1 MNRKKIY
8 LDGFDWVANL
18 LNEHSRMTP
27 GKGNHFI
34 VVLETAQVFP
44 TDLISALVQ
53 SKLEKRLPLLNGSI
67 HRHLLHLA
75 PYWKPGPG
83 KAPAVT
89 EEELLF
95 TSDYS
100 AALDRFGNTPLPP
113 HQALAL
119 HVIRHKTGSALLF
132 KFSHLLFDGRGAEL
146 LLEAFCPGGGELLE
160 QSPGLS
166 TPRLDEWEKQFS
178 AGKQIQRRWIALRNA
193 GPFSGRSAAETAASA
208 CRVIALS
215 EAETDALR
223 NRSDT
228 EAGPFMMTP
237 FLLALTAR
245 QYNAMLSPYDRSDSS
260 LLIPMSVDMRG
271 QDGIPADALFFNQ
284 WSMLPIALKRS
295 ILADPVRTVEETRR
309 QIFTGTGERIA
320 LAYRAASRLTR
331 IAPPF
336 LLMKI
341 IRRLGPSVSGSFM
354 FSFISGSSLS
364 EARFAGRK
372 LSNLYHLPS
381 MPPIAGLGVFFNMFD
396 NRLNAVISYRSGV
409 FPEADVDRFARKL
422 EKELR
427 GNGGE

>member
-75 PYWKPGPG
+75 PYWKLGPG

-132 KFSHLLFDGRGAEL
+132 KFSHLLFDCCWRRSAPEEANCWNRRPDFPLPDWTSGKNSSPRANRFNGAGSRSAMPDLFPDGARRRGCMSNCPSGRACYGDLSKVLKDKRWLFGRFNRLEFRPSRAAFFSFSLRLRSGGRRRRKVTSSGKGNNGRRGTERALRRMRNRMERINGIGAEYVL
-146 LLEAFCPGGGELLE
+146 PVKFPPSEASIFFIPL
-160 QSPGLS
+160 
-166 TPRLDEWEKQFS
+166 TS
-178 AGKQIQRRWIALRNA
+178 AGRNV
-193 GPFSGRSAAETAASA
+193 T
-208 CRVIALS
+208 I
-215 EAETDALR
+215 
-223 NRSDT
+223 
-228 EAGPFMMTP
+228 
-237 FLLALTAR
+237 
-245 QYNAMLSPYDRSDSS
+245 
-260 LLIPMSVDMRG
+260 
-271 QDGIPADALFFNQ
+271 
-284 WSMLPIALKRS
+284 
-295 ILADPVRTVEETRR
+295 
-309 QIFTGTGERIA
+309 
-320 LAYRAASRLTR
+320 
-331 IAPPF
+331 
-336 LLMKI
+336 
-341 IRRLGPSVSGSFM
+341 
-354 FSFISGSSLS
+354 
-364 EARFAGRK
+364 
-372 LSNLYHLPS
+372 
-381 MPPIAGLGVFFNMFD
+381 
-396 NRLNAVISYRSGV
+396 
-409 FPEADVDRFARKL
+409 
-422 EKELR
+422 
-427 GNGGE
+427 